1 MSESLHTNEKTTTE
15 RIEKIEKRLERMEV
29 KLDALLEKME
39 ISVKECNKMGEHID
53 FIENVYETVKMPLT
67 FICDKVNIFSGNQE
81 TNSENSLEDVN
92 PINHRLIENE

>member
-1 MSESLHTNEKTTTE
+1 MNERKSETSQKEISQQERFDKIERKLE
-15 RIEKIEKRLERMEV
+15 RIEI

-53 FIENVYETVKMPLT
+53 FIENVYETVKAPLS

-81 TNSENSLEDVN
+81 TDLENIEPVNHLLTNNSE
-92 PINHRLIENE
+92 